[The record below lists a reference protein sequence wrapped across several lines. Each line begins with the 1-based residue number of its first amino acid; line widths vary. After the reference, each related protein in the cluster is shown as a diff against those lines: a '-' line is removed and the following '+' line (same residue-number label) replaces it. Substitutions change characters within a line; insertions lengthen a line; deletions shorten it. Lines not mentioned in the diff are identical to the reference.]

1 MDLEKIR
8 EIIDKDF
15 AAKNRARE
23 KGLVHSRK
31 TIQFSGNA
39 IRSIHRNETQKAKEL
54 IKQARTELKTAYR
67 ELKGFP
73 DIYYAGFM
81 QNAEKEYVEAEAT
94 LALTSGKL
102 LPLPD
107 KLGVGYA
114 QYLNGVGEAIGELRR
129 HILDLIRHAQ
139 LEQAD
144 RLLDIA
150 DDIFYLMA
158 SFDYPDAITY
168 SLRRTQDM
176 ARAIMEKTRGDLTT
190 AIRQKSLKQSILELE
205 KQLKTRNR

>member
-8 EIIDKDF
+8 QTIDKDF
-15 AAKNRARE
+15 TAKNSARE
-23 KGLVHSRK
+23 KGLLHSRK
-31 TIQFSGNA
+31 TIQLSGNA
-39 IRSIHRNETQKAKEL
+39 IRSIHRNETEKAKSL
-54 IKQARTELKTAYR
+54 IKKARTELENASK
-67 ELKGFP
+67 ELKNFP

-94 LALTSGKL
+94 LALTSGKP
-102 LPLPD
+102 LPLPN
-107 KLGVGYA
+107 KLAVGYA
-114 QYLNGVGEAIGELRR
+114 QYLNGLGEAIGELRR
-129 HILDLIRHAQ
+129 HILDLIRHAH
-139 LEQAD
+139 LEKAD
-144 RLLDIA
+144 KLLDMA

-190 AIRQKSLKQSILELE
+190 AIRQKSLKESILQLE
-205 KQLKTRNR
+205 KQLKSSS